1 MSVESLVNPQL
12 RLIEA
17 FPVRTDSQDFVCLRD
32 PENFAENPIF
42 LNKTLA
48 FLVSR
53 MDGKHSLRDIQ
64 ADYCQATSEILPIET
79 LESLVSQLDEQHY
92 LASPGFQ
99 KFYQRLVEE
108 FKSSPTRPAR
118 HAGPAYPQSCEA
130 LAAQIESY
138 FAHPEGPGNCAN
150 PEPATPLRG
159 LISPHID
166 FTRGGPTY
174 AHAYHALSTHPGA
187 DTFVIFGTCHT
198 RMSQRFSIT
207 AKDFETPLGTAKT
220 DKGFVSRLSAKLH
233 DDYQDEFCHRG
244 EHSIEFQAVW
254 LQYLQS
260 LQYLM
265 RGEQEYRIVPILVGS
280 FHDIY
285 EAGAK
290 AADNPEILRV
300 VSAIRETIAKSPG
313 RMCIV
318 AGADLA
324 HVGRRFGDSSGP
336 TEHSLREVERQD
348 RRFLQLVESGDAEAV
363 FDSIAAD
370 GDSRRVCGYPPIYMT
385 LRCIEQPRGQL
396 LQYRQWSDLQAGAAV
411 TYAAVALF

>member
-1 MSVESLVNPQL
+1 MFTRKNMSEADPLITPQL
-12 RLIEA
+12 RFVEA
-17 FPVRTDSQDFVCLRD
+17 FPVRTDGQDLVCLRD

-42 LNKTLA
+42 LNKTLV

-64 ADYCQATSEILPIET
+64 ADYFRATNEILPIET
-79 LESLVSQLDEQHY
+79 LEDLVSQLDEQHY
-92 LASPGFQ
+92 LASPGFE
-99 KFYQRLVEE
+99 KFYQGLVEE
-108 FKSSPTRPAR
+108 FKSSPARPAR
-118 HAGPAYPQSCEA
+118 HAGSAYPQNCEA
-130 LAAQIESY
+130 LAAQIEGY
-138 FAHPEGPGNCAN
+138 FAHPEGPGNG

-174 AHAYHALSTHPGA
+174 AHAYHALSTHPGG
-187 DTFVIFGTCHT
+187 DTFIIFGTCHT

-220 DKGFVSRLSAKLH
+220 DQEFVARLSAKL
-233 DDYQDEFCHRG
+233 DGDYQDEFCHRA
-244 EHSIEFQAVW
+244 EHSIEFQAVC
-254 LQYLQS
+254 

-265 RGEQEYRIVPILVGS
+265 RGKQEYGIVPILVGS
-280 FHDIY
+280 FQDIY
-285 EAGAK
+285 EDGGGK
-290 AADNPEILRV
+290 AADHPEILKV
-300 VSAIRETIAKSPG
+300 VTAIRETIAESSG
-313 RMCIV
+313 RVCIV

-336 TEHSLREVERQD
+336 TEYSLREVERQD
-348 RRFLQLVESGDAEAV
+348 RTFLQLVESGDAEAV

-370 GDSRRVCGYPPIYMT
+370 GDRRRVCGYPPIYMT
-385 LRCIEQPRGQL
+385 LRCIERPRGQL